1 MADHRTFEVVHPIS
15 TSQAESTEWR
25 LSRPNPVA
33 RIGDETG
40 LLGLKLAVPNACAI
54 CMGMDFRS
62 ALDESVVW
70 AGRWLDYAATPWFLY
85 QATIV
90 VVLFVAAKLV
100 ARRIEPLVE
109 TRARQ
114 IKGHPGLLR
123 VVIALLRRTDWIL
136 FTVFLFAALTLMRSI
151 TWPSRTHLI
160 SVALSLALAWLFTS
174 VLSRIIR
181 NRLVARTL
189 GWLAWIYAALVILSI
204 DDDAATFLDSLAFP
218 LGELRLSALTVLKA
232 AVLLIA
238 TVWLAIVAGSYLDE
252 RVRSSE
258 ELTPSIRVLIGKVAK
273 IGLVLVAGAIALSS
287 VGIDLTALTV
297 FSGAVGVGL
306 GFGLQKVISNFVSGV
321 IILVDKS
328 IKPGDTISLE
338 GTFGWVRELR
348 ARFVSVVT
356 RDGREYLIP
365 NEDFVTQ
372 RVINWS
378 FSDNL
383 VRLDVNFGVSYDAD
397 PHKVSQ
403 LAIEAAMKVARVEAD
418 RRPVCWLTDFGEFL
432 AGFRPALLDPRPA
445 TRSDQCARQGAARAL
460 GHIQGKRHQHSL
472 SAPRD
477 HYEGGW
483 SHWWIN
489 RT

>member
-1 MADHRTFEVVHPIS
+1 MV
-15 TSQAESTEWR
+15 
-25 LSRPNPVA
+25 
-33 RIGDETG
+33 
-40 LLGLKLAVPNACAI
+40 
-54 CMGMDFRS
+54 
-62 ALDESVVW
+62 
-70 AGRWLDYAATPWFLY
+70 
-85 QATIV
+85 
-90 VVLFVAAKLV
+90 
-100 ARRIEPLVE
+100 
-109 TRARQ
+109 
-114 IKGHPGLLR
+114 
-123 VVIALLRRTDWIL
+123 
-136 FTVFLFAALTLMRSI
+136 
-151 TWPSRTHLI
+151 
-160 SVALSLALAWLFTS
+160 FTS

-204 DDDAATFLDSLAFP
+204 DDDAAAFLDSLALP

-273 IGLVLVAGAIALSS
+273 IGLVLVAGAFALSS

-378 FSDNL
+378 FSDKL

-403 LAIEAAMKVARVEAD
+403 LAIEAAMKVAQ
-418 RRPVCWLTDFGEFL
+418 
-432 AGFRPALLDPRPA
+432 
-445 TRSDQCARQGAARAL
+445 S
-460 GHIQGKRHQHSL
+460 
-472 SAPRD
+472 
-477 HYEGGW
+477 
-483 SHWWIN
+483 
-489 RT
+489 

>member
-1 MADHRTFEVVHPIS
+1 
-15 TSQAESTEWR
+15 
-25 LSRPNPVA
+25 
-33 RIGDETG
+33 
-40 LLGLKLAVPNACAI
+40 
-54 CMGMDFRS
+54 MGMDFRS
-62 ALDESVVW
+62 ALDESLVW

-85 QATIV
+85 QAIIV
-90 VVLFVAAKLV
+90 VVLFLVAKLV

-204 DDDAATFLDSLAFP
+204 DDDAAAFLDSLALP
-218 LGELRLSALTVLKA
+218 LGDLRLSALTVLKA

-273 IGLVLVAGAIALSS
+273 IGLVLVAGA
-287 VGIDLTALTV
+287 
-297 FSGAVGVGL
+297 FRP
-306 GFGLQKVISNFVSGV
+306 
-321 IILVDKS
+321 ILRRYR
-328 IKPGDTISLE
+328 P
-338 GTFGWVRELR
+338 
-348 ARFVSVVT
+348 
-356 RDGREYLIP
+356 DG
-365 NEDFVTQ
+365 
-372 RVINWS
+372 
-378 FSDNL
+378 
-383 VRLDVNFGVSYDAD
+383 
-397 PHKVSQ
+397 
-403 LAIEAAMKVARVEAD
+403 AD
-418 RRPVCWLTDFGEFL
+418 RVFRCGRRRTRFWAAKGHLEFRLRRHHPCRQVDQAGRHHL
-432 AGFRPALLDPRPA
+432 A
-445 TRSDQCARQGAARAL
+445 
-460 GHIQGKRHQHSL
+460 
-472 SAPRD
+472 
-477 HYEGGW
+477 
-483 SHWWIN
+483 
-489 RT
+489 